1 MKDDIDNEDY
11 RTLAAFRYELRRFLH
26 FSEAAAGEAGLTV
39 QQHQAMLAIR
49 AAGQE
54 GMRVGEVA
62 DRLLLK
68 PHSATGLI
76 DRLERL
82 GLVERMPAAKDKR
95 QVRIMLRPE
104 GEALLKSLSA
114 AHREEL
120 RRIRPLLVN
129 LIESL

>member
-1 MKDDIDNEDY
+1 MTDDIDDRDY
-11 RTLAAFRYELRRFLH
+11 QALAAFRYELRRFLH

-49 AAGQE
+49 AAGRE
-54 GMRVGEVA
+54 GMRVGEIA
-62 DRLLLK
+62 ERLLLK
-68 PHSATGLI
+68 PHSASGLI
-76 DRLERL
+76 DRLEKL
-82 GLVERMPAAKDKR
+82 SLVERTPAAEDKR

-120 RRIRPLLVN
+120 RRIRPLLVG